1 LQLQFQKYPDMKR
14 RISFSEILPGILVV
28 ILMSCSEKDSPPGP
42 VTDIEGN
49 TYRTEMIGGRVWMA
63 ENLMTSTF
71 SDGTEIPDVTGA
83 VGWNELTTPG
93 RCWYDNDATANKE
106 SYGALYNYY
115 SVNSGKLCPDG
126 WHVPSRD
133 EWEQFRDVLG
143 DTLTGGGK
151 LKEEGTLHWRT
162 PNTGATNSMGFTAL
176 PAGIRY
182 FEGTFNSV
190 TFFTSFWSSTES
202 DNNKAWYLSLYYN
215 DAVAAMNRIS
225 KKDGFSVR
233 CVKN

>member
-1 LQLQFQKYPDMKR
+1 MLFQDYPHMKIR
-14 RISFSEILPGILVV
+14 LSSSKILPGALIV
-28 ILMSCSEKDSPPGP
+28 ILLSCSDKDNTPGP

-49 TYRTEMIGGRVWMA
+49 TYRTERIGDQVWMA

-71 SDGTEIPDVTGA
+71 SDGTEIPVVTDA
-83 VGWNELTTPG
+83 AGWNELTTPG
-93 RCWYDNDATANKE
+93 LCWYDNDATANKE
-106 SYGALYNYY
+106 TYGALYNYH

-133 EWEQFRDVLG
+133 EWEQLRDVLG

-151 LKEEGTLHWRT
+151 LKEEGTEHWKT
-162 PNTGATNSMGFTAL
+162 PNTGAVNSMGFTAL

-190 TFFTSFWSSTES
+190 TYFTSFWSSTES
-202 DNNKAWYLSLYYN
+202 DNDKAWYLSLYYS
-215 DAVAAMNRIS
+215 DAVVAMNRIS

-233 CVKN
+233 CIKD